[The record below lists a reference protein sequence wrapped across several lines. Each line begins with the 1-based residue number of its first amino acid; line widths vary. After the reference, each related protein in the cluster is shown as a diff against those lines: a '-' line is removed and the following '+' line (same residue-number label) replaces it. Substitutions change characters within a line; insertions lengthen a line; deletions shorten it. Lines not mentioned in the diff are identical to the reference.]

1 MRRLSHLATPL
12 AALALLAAAPTTP
25 ASSGDGPTATA
36 SQHCNVGD
44 YRGYGTTYVR
54 WIHTRNVGC
63 RRGRRL
69 VRAFHECRKG
79 PRGRCRRVDGYRCR
93 ENRSF
98 SPDGYQFDSTA
109 TCRRG
114 GKVVKHGY
122 TQNI

>member
-1 MRRLSHLATPL
+1 MSRFARLALLL
-12 AALALLAAAPTTP
+12 AALALLSFTPT
-25 ASSGDGPTATA
+25 SSADAPTATTA
-36 SQHCNVGD
+36 KTCNVGD

-54 WIHTRNVGC
+54 WIRARNVSC
-63 RRGRRL
+63 RRARRL
-69 VRAFHECRKG
+69 VRAFHKCRKG
-79 PRGRCRRVDGYRCR
+79 ARGRCHRVDGFRCR
-93 ENRSF
+93 ENRNF